1 MWVAVRTQ
9 EGTATYIWSSQGC
22 VLEPVLPKK
31 KGKRVLVAGDSVL
44 RGIEA
49 PVCRPHKLSR
59 EVCCL
64 LVVIIHDT
72 KKMLLGM
79 GKVKDYCP
87 FLLFHFI
94 HRRLQ

>member
-1 MWVAVRTQ
+1 MGSSQDSGRDSHIHLVQPRMCVRT
-9 EGTATYIWSSQGC
+9 GAT
-22 VLEPVLPKK
+22 KK

-79 GKVKDYCP
+79 GKVTDYCP